1 MSRRWIVSQIGARQH
16 YAPARAMH
24 AVGRLERLY
33 TDIWAG
39 GRKHPAIPRDHVTA
53 FNAGAIARLLWSRRR
68 RTHSAASY
76 LDFIATGQWFSRR
89 VAADL
94 RRRSLDPAEHAALL
108 FSTGALETLQLLRSR
123 GVPCLVDQ
131 IDPGRVEED
140 IVLAECE
147 KWPGWQPVP
156 VRIPDAYH
164 DRLAAEWAAADGVL
178 VNSQWTKRALV
189 QQGVAADKIAV
200 VPIAY
205 APAAP
210 VTPRPP
216 RKDGTLH
223 VLWLGQVILRKGIPY
238 LFEAARQ
245 LRDENIRFTVAGW
258 VGISETALASAP
270 PNVRVIGPVA
280 RERTHQLYCD
290 ADVFVLPT
298 LSDGFAITQLEAMS
312 HGLPVI
318 ATDRCGEVVT
328 DGVDGAI
335 VPPADAAA
343 LAGAIARLAQDHARL
358 AAMAS
363 AAAAKAMQFTLAR
376 FAEALDLTATSG
388 VHGR

>member
-24 AVGRLERLY
+24 VRGRLERLY
-33 TDIWAG
+33 TDIWG
-39 GRKHPAIPRDHVTA
+39 GARRHPAIPRDHVTA
-53 FNAGAIARLLWSRRR
+53 FNAGAMVRLLWSRRR

-76 LDFIATGQWFSRR
+76 LDFIATGQWFGRR
-89 VAADL
+89 VAGDL
-94 RRRSLDPAEHAALL
+94 QKRQLDPASHAALL
-108 FSTGALETLQLLRSR
+108 FSTGALETAQLLKSR

-140 IVLAECE
+140 IVLAECQ
-147 KWPGWQPVP
+147 KWPGWQPTP

-164 DRLAAEWAAADGVL
+164 ARLGSEWATADGVL
-178 VNSQWTKRALV
+178 VNSQWTKHALV

-205 APAAP
+205 GSPVAAS
-210 VTPRPP
+210 PRPL
-216 RKDGTLH
+216 RKDSPLH

-238 LFEAARQ
+238 LFEAAKQ
-245 LRDENIRFTVAGW
+245 LQGQNVRFTVAGW
-258 VGISETALASAP
+258 VGISETALASTP
-270 PNVRVIGPVA
+270 SNVQVVGPVP
-280 RERTHQLYCD
+280 RDRTGRLYRD

-328 DGVDGAI
+328 DGVDGLVI
-335 VPPADAAA
+335 PPADATA
-343 LAGAIARLAQDHARL
+343 LANAIATLAHDRDRL
-358 AAMAS
+358 AAMS
-363 AAAAKAMQFTLAR
+363 TAALAKATQFTLDR
-376 FAEALDLTATSG
+376 FAAGLDAAIAG
-388 VHGR
+388 IA